1 MVKIKLSVII
11 VNYRSE
17 KYLEECLLSIEKSDI
32 PGNLLEIIVVSNSPL
47 NKELKIVEDK
57 HPQAVYIHN
66 HENAGFSK
74 ANNIGIRRSSGQYVL
89 ILNPDTIIPKSTLS
103 YMVDYMENHHE
114 VGIAT
119 CLVELSSGAIDDA
132 CHRGYPTPWNALC
145 YFSGLAGIFPA
156 SSFFNGYHLG
166 YKNLDNI
173 HEIDSCA
180 GAFLMIRRTTG
191 EKVKWF
197 DEDYFWYGE
206 DIDLCFR
213 VKEIGFKIVF
223 IPQVSI
229 MHHKG
234 VTSGIIKQSK
244 NISSATKEVRKK
256 ATLSRYDVMSI
267 FYRKHYLKKYPRLI
281 TEIVLMGINIKKFI
295 TLAFLK

>member
-1 MVKIKLSVII
+1 MVNIKLSVII

-17 KYLEECLLSIEKSDI
+17 KYLDECLSSIEKSDI
-32 PGNLLEIIVVSNSPL
+32 QGNLLEIIVVSNSPL

-57 HPQAVYIHN
+57 HSQVIYIHN
-66 HENAGFSK
+66 HENAGFSR
-74 ANNIGIRRSSGQYVL
+74 ANNIGIRKSSGQYIL
-89 ILNPDTIIPKSTLS
+89 ILNPDTIIDRSTLS
-103 YMVDYMENHHE
+103 YMVDYMENHHDS
-114 VGIAT
+114 GIAT
-119 CLVELSSGAIDDA
+119 CLVKLSSGAIDDA
-132 CHRGYPTPWNALC
+132 CHRGFPTPWNAFC

-166 YKNLDNI
+166 YKNLDQT

-180 GAFLMIRRTTG
+180 GAFLMIRRTIG

-206 DIDLCFR
+206 DLDLCFR

-234 VTSGIIKQSK
+234 VTSGIKQHSK
-244 NISSATKEVRKK
+244 NISSATLEVRKK
-256 ATLSRYDVMSI
+256 ATNARYDVMGL
-267 FYRKHYLKKYPRLI
+267 FYRKHYLSKYSRLI
-281 TEIVLMGINIKKFI
+281 TEIVLTGINIKKFI
-295 TLAFLK
+295 TLTFLK